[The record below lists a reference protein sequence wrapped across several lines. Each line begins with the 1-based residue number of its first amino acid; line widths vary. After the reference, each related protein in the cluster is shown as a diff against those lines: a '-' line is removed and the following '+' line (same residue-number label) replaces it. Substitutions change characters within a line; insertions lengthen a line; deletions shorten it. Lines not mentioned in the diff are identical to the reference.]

1 MSTFTAI
8 EVDKL
13 PAPDIFEQRT
23 FESIYTERLAEF
35 RRLCPDFSAIVESD
49 PVIKVLQASAYR
61 EMLLREQFNQ
71 RARGVMLPFAQ
82 GGDLDNLAV
91 PYGVQRKLVVRAD
104 PEAGTPARYESDED
118 FRRRIQLAPEG
129 LSVAGPE
136 GAYIFHTLSAH
147 ADVLDA
153 SVHSPA
159 PAEVVVTVL
168 SRIGDGTPDATLL
181 ASVEAALLNGNV
193 RPLTDHV
200 TVAGAQVHPYE
211 IRAELT
217 TFNGPDSGL
226 VLAEANRRVEQFRSQ
241 SQRLDR
247 DVPLSAL
254 YAVLHVE
261 GVQRVK
267 LISPATDIIV
277 NAQSAA
283 FCTAA
288 VITHVGTDD

>member
-13 PAPDIFEQRT
+13 PAPDIFEQLT
-23 FESIYTERLAEF
+23 FEAIYAQRLAEF
-35 RRLCPDFSAIVESD
+35 RRLCPEYTAIVESD
-49 PVIKVLQASAYR
+49 PVVKILQASAYR

-71 RARGVMLPFAQ
+71 RARGVMLPYAQ

-91 PYGVQRKLVVRAD
+91 PYGVQRKLVAAAD
-104 PEAGTPARYESDED
+104 PEAGTPALYESDED

-147 ADVLDA
+147 VDVLDA

-168 SRIGDGTPDATLL
+168 SRQGDGTPDASLL
-181 ASVEAALLNGNV
+181 AAVESTLLNGNV

-200 TVAGAQVHPYE
+200 TVAAAQVQPYE

-226 VLAEANRRVEQFRSQ
+226 VIAEANRRVEQFRSQ

-267 LISPATDIIV
+267 LISPAADIV
-277 NAQSAA
+277 VDAQSAA
-283 FCTAA
+283 FCTGV
-288 VITHVGTDD
+288 VITHVGTND

>member
-13 PAPDIFEQRT
+13 PAPDIFEQLS
-23 FESIYTERLAEF
+23 FESVFAERLAEF
-35 RRLCPDFSAIVESD
+35 RRLCPEYTAVLESD
-49 PVIKVLQASAYR
+49 PVIKILQGSAYR
-61 EMLLREQFNQ
+61 EVMLREQFNQ
-71 RARGVMLPFAQ
+71 RARGLMLPYSR

-91 PYGVQRKLVVRAD
+91 PYGVQRKLVTPAD
-104 PEAGTPARYESDED
+104 PEAGTPAVYESDED

-147 ADVLDA
+147 VNVLDA
-153 SVHSPA
+153 SVHSPS
-159 PAEVVVTVL
+159 PGEVVVTVL
-168 SRIGDGTPDATLL
+168 SRLGNGTPDAGLL

-200 TVAGAQVHPYE
+200 TVAAAQVTPYE

-226 VLAEANRRVEQFRSQ
+226 VIAEANRRVEQFRSQ

-267 LISPATDIIV
+267 LISPAADIVI
-277 NAQSAA
+277 NAQAA
-283 FCTAA
+283 AYCTA
-288 VITHVGTDD
+288 VMIEHVGTNE